1 MNLSHSAKRKAGAI
15 CLAALFAFA
24 VFSFGFASAQEIPQE
39 FIGTEGIYG
48 DWKPGS
54 TAQAEEFQEDDL
66 PLAQPA
72 IAEAEEAE
80 AGGQNPL
87 NALNSVLL
95 AALAAGVFGL
105 LYWMGGRAQ
114 KEPAKN
120 FVPFVLVAAVAVRLL
135 IAALSPGYTS
145 DMACFTGWAKALAD
159 NGCSAFYTSGMFADY
174 PPGYLYV
181 LLAMGKLASLFGIN
195 LLSFFGGVFI
205 RLPAILLDAGLAY
218 VLYRAAKDALGKR
231 GAAVILL
238 LVAFNP
244 VAMLDSAAWGQV
256 DSALAILLVLTFLQL
271 KKERKLAAAA
281 LFGLSVLVKPQA
293 LITGP
298 VFALGYLFPL
308 FDKGKGW
315 RLRNLADIALGAA
328 IAFAVIFVGSLP
340 FKGSQDT
347 FFVFR
352 RMFETA
358 TSYPY
363 GSANAF
369 NLIALL
375 GGNWVKDTTVF
386 LGLSI
391 RQWGSVGILSSLA
404 ATVFAALRAR
414 KRGTLSLPLL
424 AALFLTLVF
433 TLGHNMHERYL
444 FPALF
449 LLLLALPELKD
460 KRLLHAYHALS
471 ATLFLN
477 AAAVLLCVFYGEY
490 NLIGEMEGAVRLF
503 SLLGLCSAGYFA
515 WVCFRILVIG
525 EKREDAFAETAPAIE
540 GAEKESA
547 LSEGGGEVTIQ
558 EGILAADDA
567 GEGAGPND
575 ARPEQAPEAGE
586 IPPKNDGE
594 AEIPPVG
601 GDQTAEEESEEESPL
616 EGEEEFPLEGEEE
629 SSREGEEDGL
639 SETFGKPFAELRPR
653 HPGWTKREKL
663 LLWALTAVYAIVS
676 FFNLGDLSAPQ
687 TYFDCPNGQ
696 QAVVTL
702 PAGSNPAEVWS
713 YANISQG
720 KLGVYVPS
728 EGTGRLVA
736 TVDLGY
742 DHMFRWTIT
751 KLDLSGDSAVKFF
764 VKASGDCRVNELVFV
779 DAEGNAIVP
788 ERVSFYD
795 GTEYVDAAEA
805 MKAFDEQQKKP
816 LRPSEQN
823 GMYFDELYHA
833 RTAYEHLHGLK
844 PYENSHPPLGKVLI
858 MSGIA
863 VFGMTPFGW
872 RFAGALFGVL
882 MLPALYL
889 LVRRVTK
896 SPKWSFFATA
906 LLAADFMHFTQTR
919 IATIDV
925 FVTFF
930 IILMYYFM
938 YRYYELDWNEVG
950 LKKTLVPL
958 GLAGVFFG
966 LGAASKWTGIYAGI
980 GLAALLFITLY
991 QRVKDR
997 KRAQKSG
1004 DAFDISRTD
1013 KTAKNVLLTLL
1024 FCVGAFVAV
1033 PVGIYLLSYL
1043 PYFLCA
1049 ENPYSLK
1056 GVWEV
1061 QEFMFGYH
1069 SKLTATHPYSSKWYT
1084 WPFSIRPI
1092 WYYQG
1097 KYLADNMIESIVAFG
1112 NPAVWWAGALGLIAL
1127 VIQRIR
1133 RFAAGNPAATFA
1145 LVGFA
1150 AQFLPWVFIS
1160 RATFIYHYFPSVPF
1174 VILALALAL
1183 MAWEKS
1189 SELGADAARF
1199 IRIALPVAALL
1210 LFVLFYPVL
1219 SGLEVARWYASYL
1232 RWFPSWT
1239 FFI

>member
-15 CLAALFAFA
+15 CLAALVAFA
-24 VFSFGFASAQEIPQE
+24 VFSFGFASAQGIPQE

-48 DWKPGS
+48 DWKTGS
-54 TAQAEEFQEDDL
+54 TAQIEEFQEDGP
-66 PLAQPA
+66 PLAQLA
-72 IAEAEEAE
+72 ATAAEEAE

-87 NALNSVLL
+87 NALNSFLL

-120 FVPFVLVAAVAVRLL
+120 FVPLVLAAAVAVRLL

-145 DMACFTGWAKALAD
+145 DMGCFTGWAKALAD
-159 NGCSAFYTSGMFADY
+159 NGCSTFYTSGMFADY

-218 VLYRAAKDALGKR
+218 VLYCAAKDALGKR
-231 GAAVILL
+231 GAAAILL

-298 VFALGYLFPL
+298 IFALGYLFPF
-308 FDKGKGW
+308 FDKGKGG

-391 RQWGSVGILSSLA
+391 RQWGSVGILFSLA

-460 KRLLHAYHALS
+460 KRLLNAYYALS

-490 NLIGEMEGAVRLF
+490 NLIGAMEGAVRLF

-515 WVCFRILVIG
+515 WVCCRILVFG
-525 EKREDAFAETAPAIE
+525 EKREDAFAERAPAVE
-540 GAEKESA
+540 GA
-547 LSEGGGEVTIQ
+547 GGEETIQ
-558 EGILAADDA
+558 GGTPAAGDA
-567 GEGAGPND
+567 GEGAGPED
-575 ARPEQAPEAGE
+575 ARQEQAAEAGQ
-586 IPPKNDGE
+586 
-594 AEIPPVG
+594 IPPVG
-601 GDQTAEEESEEESPL
+601 GGQAAEEE
-616 EGEEEFPLEGEEE
+616 GEE
-629 SSREGEEDGL
+629 SSLESGEDPPSESGEDGL
-639 SETFGKPFAELRPR
+639 LGTFGKPFAELGPR
-653 HPGWTKREKL
+653 HPAWTKREKL
-663 LLWALTAVYAIVS
+663 LLWALTAVYAIVA
-676 FFNLGDLSAPQ
+676 FFNLGDLSAPE
-687 TYFDCPNGQ
+687 TYFDCLNGQ
-696 QAVVTL
+696 QAVITL
-702 PAGSNPAEVWS
+702 PAGSNPSEVWS

-742 DHMFRWTIT
+742 DYMFRWTIT

-764 VKASGDCRVNELVFV
+764 IKASGDCRVNELVFV

-788 ERVSFYD
+788 ERVSYYD

-805 MKAFDEQQKKP
+805 MKAFDEQHKKP
-816 LRPSEQN
+816 RRPSEQN

-858 MSGIA
+858 MTGIA
-863 VFGMTPFGW
+863 IFGMTPFGW

-997 KRAQKSG
+997 KLAQKSG

-1013 KTAKNVLLTLL
+1013 ETAKNVLLTLL
-1024 FCVGAFVAV
+1024 FCVGAFIIV
-1033 PVGIYLLSYL
+1033 PLGIYLLSYL
-1043 PYFLCA
+1043 PYFLCV
-1049 ENPYSLK
+1049 ESPYTLK

-1084 WPFSIRPI
+1084 WPLSIRPI

-1112 NPAVWWAGALGLIAL
+1112 NPAVWWTGAFSLIAL
-1127 VIQRIR
+1127 VIQRVR
-1133 RFAAGNPAATFA
+1133 RSAADNPAATFA

-1174 VILALALAL
+1174 VILAIVLVL
-1183 MAWEKS
+1183 MAWEKR

-1210 LFVLFYPVL
+1210 LFVMFYPVL
-1219 SGLEVARWYASYL
+1219 SGLEVARWYASNL